1 MAREFQRADRV
12 ADFLQQELAVLIS
25 REVRDP
31 RVGMVDVT
39 GVEVSKDLSHARVF
53 VTFPGGGATSA
64 SNAATDTGANS
75 EAPTENTSSASGRGK
90 GKKKKKTDE
99 KDERVDVLNGA
110 AGYLRSLLA
119 KSSTM
124 RFTPSL
130 KFVYDESIQ
139 RGSYLTRL
147 IDDAVERDQR
157 ANAAS
162 SEENPE

>member
-53 VTFPGGGATSA
+53 VTFPAGGQSATSA
-64 SNAATDTGANS
+64 ATETSADS
-75 EAPTENTSSASGRGK
+75 EAQVTSRSSASGRGK
-90 GKKKKKTDE
+90 GKKKKKADE

-162 SEENPE
+162 SEEDPE